1 MRNPVPRT
9 REALLPYPPSL
20 LPPRAPAR
28 HTRCLPSPPGL
39 RWQAQELNKAIDAA
53 QEEANRLREQVN
65 DYEAQQAERAKSP
78 LGVLG
83 KIATGV
89 HQSLLDAAENGRNGA
104 APMGCF
110 SPRNAVVSSKS
121 GSRSGSASAA

>member
-1 MRNPVPRT
+1 M
-9 REALLPYPPSL
+9 
-20 LPPRAPAR
+20 
-28 HTRCLPSPPGL
+28 
-39 RWQAQELNKAIDAA
+39 
-53 QEEANRLREQVN
+53 N

-110 SPRNAVVSSKS
+110 SPRKPAFASSA
-121 GSRSGSASAA
+121 GLRATGAQPGAASAPEPASAPAKPAAGWMVPPGNPRRTQKGARPAPPAPARALGA